1 MTIYRVS
8 LIGHRRIDN
17 QLDLEEKLHK
27 IVVELLR
34 SKEYVE
40 FYIGRNGE
48 FDIIAASVIKRA
60 QKIVDNNNS
69 SVVLVLPYKV
79 KDMEYY
85 ENSTTVLN
93 YVICVLNHYRSK
105 FIETKNKIYWYQMIQ
120 LLPSSYNQKRT
131 IQLNYAVLRAMYHA
145 RVTHKLDEWRVF
157 CNWIASLPYSELI
170 TM

>member
-17 QLDLEEKLHK
+17 QLNLEEKLHK

-48 FDIIAASVIKRA
+48 FDIIAASVIKSA
-60 QKIVDNNNS
+60 QKTVDYNNS
-69 SVVLVLPYKV
+69 SIVLVLPYRV

-85 ENSTTVLN
+85 ENYYDELTLPIEPKTHFKEAITKRNKWLVDNTDMLIAFVEN
-93 YVICVLNHYRSK
+93 SK
-105 FIETKNKIYWYQMIQ
+105 GGAYQCLEYAKKAQIDFINIAYWKN
-120 LLPSSYNQKRT
+120 
-131 IQLNYAVLRAMYHA
+131 
-145 RVTHKLDEWRVF
+145 E
-157 CNWIASLPYSELI
+157 
-170 TM
+170 

>member
-1 MTIYRVS
+1 MIYRVS

-60 QKIVDNNNS
+60 QKAVDYNNS
-69 SVVLVLPYKV
+69 SVVLVLPYRV

-85 ENSTTVLN
+85 ENYYDELTLPIEPKTHFKEAIIKRNKWLVDNTDMLIAFVEN
-93 YVICVLNHYRSK
+93 SK
-105 FIETKNKIYWYQMIQ
+105 GGAYQCLEYAKKAQIDFINIVYWKN
-120 LLPSSYNQKRT
+120 
-131 IQLNYAVLRAMYHA
+131 
-145 RVTHKLDEWRVF
+145 E
-157 CNWIASLPYSELI
+157 
-170 TM
+170 

>member
-8 LIGHRRIDN
+8 LIGHKRIDN

-48 FDIIAASVIKRA
+48 FDIIADFVIKIA
-60 QKIVDNNNS
+60 KKIVDNNNS
-69 SVVLVLPYKV
+69 AIILVLPYKV

-85 ENSTTVLN
+85 ENYYDDIILPIEPKTHFKET
-93 YVICVLNHYRSK
+93 ITKRNHWLVENTNILIAFVENNNGGAYQCLEYAKKVQSD
-105 FIETKNKIYWYQMIQ
+105 FINLAYY
-120 LLPSSYNQKRT
+120 
-131 IQLNYAVLRAMYHA
+131 
-145 RVTHKLDEWRVF
+145 
-157 CNWIASLPYSELI
+157 
-170 TM
+170 

>member
-8 LIGHRRIDN
+8 LIGHRKIDN

-60 QKIVDNNNS
+60 QKTVDYNNS

-85 ENSTTVLN
+85 ENYYDELTLP
-93 YVICVLNHYRSK
+93 IESK
-105 FIETKNKIYWYQMIQ
+105 THFKEAITKRNKWLVDNTDMLIAFVENNKGGAYQCLEYAKKAQIDFINIAYWKN
-120 LLPSSYNQKRT
+120 
-131 IQLNYAVLRAMYHA
+131 
-145 RVTHKLDEWRVF
+145 E
-157 CNWIASLPYSELI
+157 
-170 TM
+170 

>member
-17 QLDLEEKLHK
+17 QLDLEEKIHK

-85 ENSTTVLN
+85 ENYYDDIILPIEPKTYFKEAITKRNQWLVDNTDMLIAFVENSSGGAYQCLEYAKKMGN
-93 YVICVLNHYRSK
+93 D
-105 FIETKNKIYWYQMIQ
+105 FINLAYYQF
-120 LLPSSYNQKRT
+120 Y
-131 IQLNYAVLRAMYHA
+131 
-145 RVTHKLDEWRVF
+145 
-157 CNWIASLPYSELI
+157 
-170 TM
+170 